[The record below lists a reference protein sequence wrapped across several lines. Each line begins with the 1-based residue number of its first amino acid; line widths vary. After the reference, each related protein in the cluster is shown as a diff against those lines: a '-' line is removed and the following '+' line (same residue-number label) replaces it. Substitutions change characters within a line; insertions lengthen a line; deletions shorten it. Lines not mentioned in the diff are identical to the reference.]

1 LFRHGKRSDAAAW
14 VGMMSVQIWI
24 PLLFL
29 VIGVF
34 HAVMAW
40 REYQRKGTTD
50 SPVFKAKSRVAGI
63 FIVVSLMLFVFLTL

>member
-1 LFRHGKRSDAAAW
+1 
-14 VGMMSVQIWI
+14 MMSVQNWI

-34 HAVMAW
+34 HGVTAW
-40 REYQRKGTTD
+40 RLYRREGSTQ

-63 FIVVSLMLFVFLTL
+63 FIVMSFVLFFYL